1 MVFTPVFHFQNGLFL
16 RKNDMEK
23 CQELILDDVIRIDI
37 YRSEDI
43 RFSVPFNATA
53 VTYATCTIAPGTSP
67 ALVIRLQDD
76 STSDVVMEPAPKV
89 QVTEKREN
97 SGLVRTHTLEAVIS
111 EGFSTVQSAIDAVAE
126 DDTVAIMTTYE
137 GVHYAIIPFPNTG
150 MVSLTDSRQQAHT
163 QTVKYTAQ
171 SFSGLVA
178 VDISQDNS

>member
-1 MVFTPVFHFQNGLFL
+1 
-16 RKNDMEK
+16 MEK

-53 VTYATCTIAPGTSP
+53 VTHATCTIAPGTSP
-67 ALVIRLQDD
+67 TLVMRLQDD
-76 STSDVVMEPAPKV
+76 STSDVVMEPAPKI

-97 SGLVRTHTLEAVIS
+97 SGLVRTHTLEAVIL
-111 EGFSTVQSAIDAVAE
+111 EGFGTVQSAIDAVAE

-150 MVSLTDSRQQAHT
+150 TVSLTDSRQQAHT

-171 SFSGLVA
+171 SFSGLVE

>member
-1 MVFTPVFHFQNGLFL
+1 M
-16 RKNDMEK
+16 
-23 CQELILDDVIRIDI
+23 
-37 YRSEDI
+37 
-43 RFSVPFNATA
+43 
-53 VTYATCTIAPGTSP
+53 
-67 ALVIRLQDD
+67 LVMRLQDD
-76 STSDVVMEPAPKV
+76 SVSDVVMEPAPKV

-126 DDTVAIMTTYE
+126 DGTVAIMTTYE

-150 MVSLTDSRQQAHT
+150 MVSLTDSRQQTHT

-171 SFSGLVA
+171 SFSGLVE

>member
-1 MVFTPVFHFQNGLFL
+1 
-16 RKNDMEK
+16 MEK

-43 RFSVPFNATA
+43 NFPVPFNTPA
-53 VTYATCTIAPGTSP
+53 VTHAAYTIASGATPV
-67 ALVIRLQDD
+67 LVVRLQDG
-76 STSDVVMEPAPKV
+76 STSDVVMEPAPKI

-150 MVSLTDSRQQAHT
+150 RVSLTDSRQQAHT

-171 SFSGLVA
+171 SFSGLVE